1 MANQFNVSSLVAKI
15 IAEFYVQTNNL
26 YRTANKKYV
35 KEFKPMG
42 YATGGTIQI
51 KVPSYPIVTRGLQ
64 VTPTGVQDL
73 IIPFT
78 ITTNDIY
85 NVTRDLNF
93 YEEIFD
99 IVGGGESLTSKN
111 RKEVVDNYGYPAYQ
125 AIAGQIEAEA
135 SRRLNST
142 AYLSPIDGIEKLG
155 GINTY
160 SAISELETM
169 AQTMKY
175 SPARYLLMNQ
185 YDCRTVTDSLQNMF
199 NPDINGIITKNA
211 RVLGKDKGSLAGFDV
226 WRSTEIVAQIA
237 GPEAGNTAITV
248 SNVATDGSTITLT
261 GVAAQ
266 TSLRIK
272 QGDRISIPS
281 VHIVSPVTY
290 TGTPYRLV
298 VTAANDAFGD
308 GAGNVQVTL
317 SYPLLVSGEHQNV
330 DSLPAIGA
338 PAAVFPSHNNNYA
351 YVESGLS
358 VVPLPL
364 PKIRGAE
371 NSENSSELEVPV
383 HCYIQGLVQ
392 NGDNIVRISNLTG
405 IRAFAPY
412 ILTLPSALPG

>member
-1 MANQFNVSSLVAKI
+1 MSNSFNVSTLVATI
-15 IAEFYVQTNNL
+15 MSEFYVQTNNV

-42 YATGGTIQI
+42 YSTGGTINI
-51 KVPSYPIVTRGLQ
+51 KVPSYPLVTRGLT
-64 VTPTGVQDL
+64 VSPTGVQDL

-85 NVTRDLNF
+85 NVTRDLNW
-93 YEEIFD
+93 YEEIFN
-99 IVGGGESLTSKN
+99 IVGGGEALTKKN
-111 RKEVVDNYGYPAYQ
+111 RQEVVDNYGYPAYQ

-135 SRRLNST
+135 SRRLNAT

-160 SAISELETM
+160 SSISQLETM
-169 AQTMKY
+169 AQTMKFA
-175 SPARYLLMNQ
+175 PARFLLMNQ

-226 WRSTEIVAQIA
+226 WRSTEIVQHIA
-237 GPEAGNTAITV
+237 GPEAGNTGITV
-248 SNVATDGSTITLT
+248 TNVSADGSQITLA
-261 GVAAQ
+261 GVGAF
-266 TSLRIK
+266 TNVRIK

-281 VHIVSPVTY
+281 VHLVSPVTY
-290 TGTPYRLV
+290 VSTPFRLV
-298 VTAANDAFGD
+298 VTAANDALGD
-308 GAGNVQVTL
+308 GAGNVVVTL

-330 DSLPAIGA
+330 DSLPAMSA

-371 NSENSSELEVPV
+371 NSENSGELEVPV
-383 HCYIQGLVQ
+383 HAYIQGLVT
-392 NGDNIVRISNLTG
+392 NGDNVFRISNLTG

-412 ILTLPSALPG
+412 VLTLPSAIA